1 MRKKKIFLCA
11 PCKDGLHIG
20 KFSNHWLLSARY
32 SGENR
37 SKGCRSKDLEADGGE
52 GGEGGVGEEDAAGE
66 APVTP
71 PQSIMEGNRELLTGA
86 IMRISWELRMGCIMV
101 TILVVDTSSTT
112 GQAIKQMLRMVEE
125 DNSTK
130 NSRSDPT
137 VMVLILMHM
146 QDHMVGEVITHMEE
160 DIKIKE
166 TGVSMVL
173 IEKVEQEL

>member
-1 MRKKKIFLCA
+1 MLRAIPSSDVL
-11 PCKDGLHIG
+11 LIE

-86 IMRISWELRMGCIMV
+86 IMRISSELRMGCIMV

-112 GQAIKQMLRMVEE
+112 GQAIKQMLLMVEE
-125 DNSTK
+125 DNSMW
-130 NSRSDPT
+130 NRPSDPT
-137 VMVLILMHM
+137 VMVLIPM
-146 QDHMVGEVITHMEE
+146 QDHMVGEVITHMKE

-166 TGVSMVL
+166 TGVKDQEVTMVL